1 MTCFHQHGF
10 NRSLIIG
17 LNDKTGIKTELIYDG
32 YDFPEN
38 RPLITVEPIQ
48 DDFIILSK
56 QRESVEVTRHYQIGL
71 HEVNNVQL
79 TINSERLKDVFLF
92 EEFTY
97 YNTLKNPAEIAGTFL
112 CNLTAVV
119 PMPSD
124 DISQKSE
131 YYRVYFDVEITNI
144 KRRGI

>member
-1 MTCFHQHGF
+1 MTCFHEHGC

-17 LNDKTGIKTELIYDG
+17 LNDKTGIKTDLIYDG
-32 YDFPEN
+32 YEIPED

-48 DDFIILSK
+48 DEFLILSK

-71 HEVNNVQL
+71 HDVNSVQL
-79 TINSERLKDVFLF
+79 SINSERLRNIFLF

-97 YNTLKNPAEIAGTFL
+97 YDTLKNPAEIAGSFL
-112 CNLTAVV
+112 CKLTAVV
-119 PMPSD
+119 PITAD
-124 DISQKSE
+124 DISEKSA
-131 YYRVYFDVEITNI
+131 YHRVYFDVEITNI

>member
-32 YDFPEN
+32 YDFPKN

-56 QRESVEVTRHYQIGL
+56 QRESVEVTRHYQIGRK
-71 HEVNNVQL
+71 EVKNVQL
-79 TINSERLKDVFLF
+79 TINSERLKDEFLF
-92 EEFTY
+92 EELTY
-97 YNTLKNPAEIAGTFL
+97 YKQLINLVEIAGCFL
-112 CNLTAVV
+112 
-119 PMPSD
+119 
-124 DISQKSE
+124 
-131 YYRVYFDVEITNI
+131 
-144 KRRGI
+144 